1 MVDVQATNIKLR
13 ARRIVAQAAESATR
27 RSSEG
32 EASVLLER
40 CNGKVRTAIVPILA
54 EVSPEDER
62 QRLATAGGI
71 VRRALRMDE

>member
-1 MVDVQATNIKLR
+1 MMDVQATNIKLR

-27 RSSEG
+27 RISEG
-32 EASVLLER
+32 EAGVLLER

-54 EVSPEDER
+54 EVSPEDAR